1 MINTHCVWSKLV
13 FSDVERCRGKGEEEK
28 QVATALA
35 AAKRACRSRL
45 VSN

>member
-1 MINTHCVWSKLV
+1 MTSTQRVWSELV
-13 FSDVERCRGKGEEEK
+13 FNDDERCRRKGEEK

>member
-1 MINTHCVWSKLV
+1 MISTQLVWSKLV
-13 FSDVERCRGKGEEEK
+13 FNDAERCRRKGEEK

>member
-1 MINTHCVWSKLV
+1 MINTHCIWSKLV
-13 FSDVERCRGKGEEEK
+13 FNDVERCRRRGEEK